1 MIKLDADLA
10 IQIIIAAA
18 QGWGD
23 KGVPTHTAKDGRSI
37 AYQVD
42 ACYGRCEYEYIEAV
56 IHEDGSIDFYGS
68 K

>member
-10 IQIIIAAA
+10 IQILIAAA

-23 KGVPTHTAKDGRSI
+23 KGVPMHTARDGKSI

-42 ACYGRCEYEYIEAV
+42 ACYGRCEYEWIEAV
-56 IHEDGSIDFYGS
+56 TQDDGSTIFYGS

>member
-1 MIKLDADLA
+1 MFKLDVDVA
-10 IQIIIAAA
+10 IQILIAAA

-23 KGVPTHTAKDGRSI
+23 KGVPTTTARDGKSI

-42 ACYGRCEYEYIEAV
+42 ASATSEYEYIEAV